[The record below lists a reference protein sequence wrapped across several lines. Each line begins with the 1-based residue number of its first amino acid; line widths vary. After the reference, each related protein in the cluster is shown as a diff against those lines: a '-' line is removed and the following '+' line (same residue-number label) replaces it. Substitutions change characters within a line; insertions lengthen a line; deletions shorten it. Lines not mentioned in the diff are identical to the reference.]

1 MSNYIV
7 LVKQVPDISQITD
20 NAFNPE
26 TGTLIRSKLANVIN
40 DLDAQALAFAHQMR
54 KLKNDDNGKII
65 AVSMGP
71 PMADEV
77 LKYSLSRCADLAVL
91 LTDRLLGGADTVAT
105 ANPLAF
111 TIRKIVKEI
120 LNNSEDYYI
129 ITGMQSVD
137 GDTAQVP
144 AQIAQELKISCIA
157 NATNVAYANDR
168 FEFTSIIT
176 GGSQTVAAKKMPVV
190 ITVAKYE
197 YPLFAQF
204 ALTRKANET
213 KIITWGAA
221 DIAATQ
227 IGSKGSKTQVTR
239 VFPPEKTTRLCKQ
252 ISNVKE
258 LAKVIEEQ
266 FNNEKELK
274 QTNNQSAPHYLL
286 PERRETLF
294 DRSFDALTADID
306 AFKIVENALQ
316 THGITNLQS
325 ITEEL
330 TETLVAELASSLNKK
345 QVEEML
351 AALKI
356 RTPKYSGDVWVAA
369 ECDEGSVIP
378 STFELIGKARELAD
392 SLEVKVGVI
401 IAGNEVE
408 KHSSE
413 LIAAG
418 ADKIYTLE
426 HELLADF
433 DPIAYEKVF
442 SATIKKHRPQIV
454 LYAATPQGRALAPM
468 VSYNLGCGLTA
479 DCTSLDI
486 KDRSKKGE
494 IAVLLQTRPAL
505 GGNVMATICTVNS
518 DFQMAT
524 ARPGVMK
531 RIPADSNRI
540 GEVIQCPAKISE
552 NDISLEIIKKEKSQG
567 KINFDVPVIVAGGK
581 GLRSQP
587 SFEKLLNSLSETLKE
602 KLGVPIEKGASRTAV
617 EQGFTERVRQVG
629 QTGTAVAP
637 KLYIAMGISGAI
649 QHMIGVANVET
660 IVAINNDPSAAIFK
674 QCDYYMV
681 GNVEEIIPQLI
692 EILQTQPKTKAKR
705 SKSQTKTEKH

>member
-54 KLKNDDNGKII
+54 KLKNDEGGKII

-77 LKYSLSRCADLAVL
+77 LKYSVSRCADLAVL

-111 TIRKIVKEI
+111 AIRKIVKEI
-120 LNNSEDYYI
+120 LNNSDDYYI

-144 AQIAQELKISCIA
+144 AQIAQELNISCIA
-157 NATNVAYANDR
+157 YATDVAYKNDR

-176 GGSQTVAAKKMPVV
+176 GGSQTVVAKKMPVV

-213 KIITWGAA
+213 PILTWGAA
-221 DIAATQ
+221 DINATQ
-227 IGSKGSKTQVTR
+227 IGTKGSKTQVTR
-239 VFPPEKTTRLCKQ
+239 VFPPDKTTRLCQ
-252 ISNVKE
+252 QVDVNE
-258 LAKVIEEQ
+258 LAAIIVHLFKQEHHKQ
-266 FNNEKELK
+266 QAGGEKI
-274 QTNNQSAPHYLL
+274 PHYLL
-286 PERRETLF
+286 PERRNSLF
-294 DRSFDALTADID
+294 DRSYDALVADSE
-306 AFKIVENALQ
+306 AFKTLEKTLE
-316 THGITNLQS
+316 TYGITDLQS
-325 ITEEL
+325 INEEITEKL
-330 TETLVAELASSLNKK
+330 IAELEKSLNKK

-351 AALKI
+351 SALKI
-356 RTPKYSGDVWVAA
+356 RTPKYTGDVWVAA
-369 ECDEGSVIP
+369 ECDEGAVIP
-378 STFELIGKARELAD
+378 STFELIGKARDLAN
-392 SLEVKVGVI
+392 SLEVNVGVI
-401 IAGNEVE
+401 IAGEKVE
-408 KHSSE
+408 QHAKE

-426 HELLADF
+426 NPLLKEF

-442 SATIKKHRPQIV
+442 SETIKKYRPQIV

-486 KDRSKKGE
+486 KDRSKKGD

-518 DFQMAT
+518 DIQMAT

-531 RIPADSNRI
+531 RIAADKSRT
-540 GEVIQCPAKISE
+540 GEIIQCPAKITAD
-552 NDISLEIIKKEKSQG
+552 DISLEIIKKEKSHG
-567 KINFDVPVIVAGGK
+567 KINFDVPVIVSGGK
-581 GLRSQP
+581 GLRSQQGYE
-587 SFEKLLNSLSETLKE
+587 SLLNDLSASLKN
-602 KLGVPIEKGASRTAV
+602 KLDVEVEKGASRTAV
-617 EQGFTERVRQVG
+617 EQGFTERIHQVG

-637 KLYIAMGISGAI
+637 KLYMALGISGAI
-649 QHMIGVANVET
+649 QHMIGVANAET
-660 IVAINNDPSAAIFK
+660 IVAINNDPSASIFK
-674 QCDYYMV
+674 QCDYYLV
-681 GNVEEIIPQLI
+681 GNVEDVVPQLVEAI
-692 EILQTQPKTKAKR
+692 GNL
-705 SKSQTKTEKH
+705 S

>member
-54 KLKNDDNGKII
+54 KIKNDESGKII
-65 AVSMGP
+65 VVSMGP

-77 LKYSLSRCADLAVL
+77 LKYGVSRCADVAIL

-111 TIRKIVKEI
+111 AIRKIVKEM
-120 LNNSEDYYI
+120 LNNSDDYYI

-144 AQIAQELKISCIA
+144 AQIAQELNISCIA
-157 NATNVAYANDR
+157 YATDVAYKNNR

-190 ITVAKYE
+190 VTVAKYE

-213 KIITWGAA
+213 KILTWGAA
-221 DIAATQ
+221 DINATQ

-239 VFPPEKTTRLCKQ
+239 VFPPDKTTRLCQ
-252 ISNVKE
+252 QVDVNE
-258 LAKVIEEQ
+258 LAAIIVHLFKQEHRKEQ
-266 FNNEKELK
+266 ADSEK
-274 QTNNQSAPHYLL
+274 TPCYLL
-286 PERRETLF
+286 PERRNSLF
-294 DRSFDALTADID
+294 DRSYDALVADSE
-306 AFKIVENALQ
+306 AFKILENTLQ
-316 THGITNLQS
+316 AHAVTDIQS

-330 TETLVAELASSLNKK
+330 TEKIAAELEQSLNKK
-345 QVEEML
+345 QIEEMV
-351 AALKI
+351 AGLKI
-356 RTPKYSGDVWVAA
+356 RTPKYTGDVWVAA
-369 ECDEGSVIP
+369 ECDEGAVIP
-378 STFELIGKARELAD
+378 STFELIGKARELAH

-401 IAGNEVE
+401 IAGESVAQHG
-408 KHSSE
+408 KE

-418 ADKIYTLE
+418 ADKIYTVE
-426 HELLADF
+426 SPLLKEF
-433 DPIAYEKVF
+433 DPIAFEKVF
-442 SATIKKHRPQIV
+442 SETITTYSPQIV

-468 VSYNLGCGLTA
+468 VSYRLGCGLTA

-486 KDRSKKGE
+486 KDRSKKGD

-518 DFQMAT
+518 TIQMAT

-531 RIPADSNRI
+531 RIPADDSRT
-540 GEVIQCPAKISE
+540 GEIISCAAHVTK
-552 NDISLEIIKKEKSQG
+552 DHISLEIISKEKACG
-567 KINFDVPVIVAGGK
+567 KVNFDVPVIISGGK
-581 GLRSQP
+581 GLRSQQGYE
-587 SFEKLLNSLSETLKE
+587 SLLNDLSASLHN
-602 KLGVPIEKGASRTAV
+602 KLGVTIERGASRTAV
-617 EQGFTERVRQVG
+617 EQGFTERVHQVG

-637 KLYIAMGISGAI
+637 KLYVALGISGAI
-649 QHMIGVANVET
+649 QHMIGVANAGT
-660 IVAINNDPSAAIFK
+660 IVAVNNDPSAAIFK
-674 QCDYYMV
+674 QCDYYLV
-681 GNVEEIIPQLI
+681 GNVEDVVPQLI
-692 EILQTQPKTKAKR
+692 EAIANI
-705 SKSQTKTEKH
+705 